1 MAGKIKSGK
10 VPSGKKFTDKKTA
23 GKKTGAPKTTVPAA
37 SAPKISAPKA
47 APRGLQKKIRVKTRK
62 NRTIS
67 SARWLERQLNDPYVA
82 AAKAEGYRSRAA
94 FKLIQMNEDLK
105 LLKPGQKIVD
115 LGAAP
120 GGWTQIA
127 VDIVKPDKTGGRVVA
142 IDILDMPEV
151 PGAEFIWL
159 DFMDN
164 SAPDKLKKM
173 IGGRADIVMSDM
185 APPTVGHKQT
195 DHLRIMALA
204 EAAYEFAHEILVP
217 GGTFLSKV
225 FMGGSSS
232 DLLNQMKKDFVKVK
246 HIKPHASRADSSE
259 MYVVALGFRG

>member
-1 MAGKIKSGK
+1 M
-10 VPSGKKFTDKKTA
+10 TDKKPSIS
-23 GKKTGAPKTTVPAA
+23 KPGAPKTTA
-37 SAPKISAPKA
+37 
-47 APRGLQKKIRVKTRK
+47 RGAQKKVRVKTRK
-62 NRTIS
+62 NRTVS

-94 FKLIQMNEDLK
+94 FKLIQMNEDMH
-105 LLKPGQKIVD
+105 LLKPGQKVVD

-127 VDIVKPDKTGGRVVA
+127 VDIIKPDKTGGKVVA
-142 IDILDMPEV
+142 IDYLDMPEV
-151 PGAEFIWL
+151 PGAEFICL

-164 SAPDKLKKM
+164 EAPDKLKKA
-173 IGGRADIVMSDM
+173 IGGRAHIVMSDM

-204 EAAYEFAHEILVP
+204 EAAYAFACEILVP

-225 FMGGSSS
+225 FMGGAEK
-232 DLLNQMKKDFVKVK
+232 DLLNQMKKDFTKVK
-246 HIKPHASRADSSE
+246 HVKPHASRADSSE